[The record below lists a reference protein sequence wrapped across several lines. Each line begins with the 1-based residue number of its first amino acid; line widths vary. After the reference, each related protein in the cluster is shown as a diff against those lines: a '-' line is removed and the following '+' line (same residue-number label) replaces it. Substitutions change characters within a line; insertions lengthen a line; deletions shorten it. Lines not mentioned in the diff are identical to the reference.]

1 MQMVQIVNKKMNN
14 SLPIGCGFGDSLG
27 SWSSTSISE
36 SYKPC
41 DAKFFN
47 TYHQKVP

>member
-14 SLPIGCGFGDSLG
+14 SLPIGCGFGDSFG
-27 SWSSTSISE
+27 SWSSASI